1 MYSKNINIFD
11 FSLSVGSMSESHA
24 NLAEGLAVSLNCFQD
39 ITEIRES
46 DMPTQKNCILIA
58 NSAPYSMPVQDCL
71 EYENKTY
78 EQLAGIFLEVFKNI
92 TKLN

>member
-1 MYSKNINIFD
+1 
-11 FSLSVGSMSESHA
+11 MSESHA
-24 NLAEGLAVSLNCFQD
+24 NLAEGLAVTLNCFQD
-39 ITEIRES
+39 ITEMYREN

-78 EQLAGIFLEVFKNI
+78 EQLAGIFLEVFSNQQWYMQNI
-92 TKLN
+92 YFCYFCRKTSTYL